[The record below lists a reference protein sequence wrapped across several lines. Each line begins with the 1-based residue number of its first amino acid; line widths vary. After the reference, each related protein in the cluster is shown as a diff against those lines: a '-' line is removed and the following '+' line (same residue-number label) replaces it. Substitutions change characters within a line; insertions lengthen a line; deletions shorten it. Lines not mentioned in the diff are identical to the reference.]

1 MKSLFN
7 AWPIPCGMSYSQY
20 ERELKFILHGDE
32 EFIRKKIKSYGTDA
46 HFNYLKILEKPF
58 IVIRAAGSLG
68 VDLVAIRGD
77 ISFPIEVK
85 FSAKKVLH
93 LSNTQHLIQ
102 QAHELR
108 EECERASM
116 FPIYAHRLKGVR
128 GDDPWRISTIK
139 IDGLSGKNKTLNRI
153 IPKVHVT
160 KAGNVTLRWEDGM
173 PLHKFID
180 YCANGHSP

>member
-1 MKSLFN
+1 
-7 AWPIPCGMSYSQY
+7 MSYSQY

-32 EFIRKKIKSYGTDA
+32 EFIRKKIKPYDTDT
-46 HFNYLKILEKPF
+46 HFNYLKILEQPF

-85 FSAKKVLH
+85 FSARKVLH

-102 QAHELR
+102 QAQELR
-108 EECERASM
+108 EECERAKM

-128 GDDPWRISTIK
+128 GEDPWRISTIEV
-139 IDGLSGKNKTLNRI
+139 DGLSGSNKTLNRR

-160 KAGNVTLRWEDGM
+160 KGGNLTLRWEDAM
-173 PLHKFID
+173 PLHKFIE
-180 YCANGHSP
+180 YLCQ